1 MASLLVAF
9 STAQISLGQHFTGCL
24 STTTNATLLIPGDVS
39 SNFGTTG
46 RTLSDGDEI
55 AVFTN
60 DGTCAGMGYW
70 SENGAAVAA
79 AGVNSQEQVGFEA
92 GDTFQFRIWDVSEE
106 TVYAPSATY
115 ASCNSAGP
123 LCQDSNTYQQDMVF
137 TITALNAAED
147 GGGDSGGGDSGGG
160 DGGGGGGGGGGDGGG
175 GDGGG
180 DGGGTVVTVTG
191 VTASTEQDPNVATN
205 TVDDNLSTRWSAWG
219 EGAWIQHTL
228 SAETTL
234 DRVGI
239 AWQYGDERRADFA
252 IALSTD
258 GSSWTT
264 VYEGTSSGS
273 TLDREYYTFE
283 ATPARYVRITGF
295 GNTQNSWTSI
305 TEATALSAAED
316 GGGGGGDDG
325 GDGGD
330 GGGDGGGTVVTVTG
344 VTAST
349 EQDPNVATNTVD
361 DNLSTR
367 WSAWGEGA
375 WIQHT
380 LSAETTLDRV
390 GIAWQYGD
398 ERRADFAIALSTDG
412 SSWTTVYEGT
422 SSGSTL
428 DREYY
433 TFEATPARYVRITG
447 FGNTQNSW
455 TSITETD
462 VSGQSDQQPAS
473 KLLALETD
481 SNVKKSLPE
490 TLTLEPN
497 YPNPAHQ
504 RTTVTYG
511 IPTAGRVV
519 LEVYDLLGRRV
530 ARPVDTSQE
539 PGRYNV
545 TIDVSNWSSGIYIYR
560 IQAGQEVRQSRMVV
574 VQ

>member
-1 MASLLVAF
+1 
-9 STAQISLGQHFTGCL
+9 
-24 STTTNATLLIPGDVS
+24 
-39 SNFGTTG
+39 
-46 RTLSDGDEI
+46 
-55 AVFTN
+55 
-60 DGTCAGMGYW
+60 
-70 SENGAAVAA
+70 
-79 AGVNSQEQVGFEA
+79 VNSQEQVGFEA

-147 GGGDSGGGDSGGG
+147 GGGDSGGDGGGDSGDSGGG
-160 DGGGGGGGGGGDGGG
+160 DSGGGD
-175 GDGGG
+175 
-180 DGGGTVVTVTG
+180 
-191 VTASTEQDPNVATN
+191 
-205 TVDDNLSTRWSAWG
+205 
-219 EGAWIQHTL
+219 
-228 SAETTL
+228 
-234 DRVGI
+234 
-239 AWQYGDERRADFA
+239 
-252 IALSTD
+252 
-258 GSSWTT
+258 
-264 VYEGTSSGS
+264 SG
-273 TLDREYYTFE
+273 
-283 ATPARYVRITGF
+283 
-295 GNTQNSWTSI
+295 
-305 TEATALSAAED
+305 
-316 GGGGGGDDG
+316 
-325 GDGGD
+325 GGD

-545 TIDVSNWSSGIYIYR
+545 TIDVSNWSSGVYIYR

>member
-305 TEATALSAAED
+305 TE
-316 GGGGGGDDG
+316 
-325 GDGGD
+325 
-330 GGGDGGGTVVTVTG
+330 
-344 VTAST
+344 
-349 EQDPNVATNTVD
+349 
-361 DNLSTR
+361 
-367 WSAWGEGA
+367 
-375 WIQHT
+375 
-380 LSAETTLDRV
+380 
-390 GIAWQYGD
+390 
-398 ERRADFAIALSTDG
+398 
-412 SSWTTVYEGT
+412 
-422 SSGSTL
+422 
-428 DREYY
+428 
-433 TFEATPARYVRITG
+433 
-447 FGNTQNSW
+447 
-455 TSITETD
+455 TD

-545 TIDVSNWSSGIYIYR
+545 TIDVSNWSSGVYIYR